1 MKSSEIL
8 WKGIKNTVFSE
19 CVCSGTS
26 CCCWVLHK
34 MFFWASEIVSF
45 ILLRRLQKFQRRKN
59 TFRSLCSADI
69 LGDFSI
75 FWWLMSSWESFILQK
90 NTHLMVPAFQK
101 SRIPFFYHWNIFTFL
116 TVCVQINWIQR
127 RPLGV
132 QEIVMSFVQN
142 HYLTFQSLNSRVT
155 HPKDIKQTNRCWNHH
170 QLQPS
175 TLKQSLSASS
185 RHRGALSFYH
195 LGNGVNMKALRAG
208 EKLWFNYFLS
218 CVYDLWSG
226 VKKRVLLRLL
236 IWVPSFFFPICANVV
251 NIFQ

>member
-1 MKSSEIL
+1 MKSSQIL
-8 WKGIKNTVFSE
+8 SKGIKTTVFSE

-26 CCCWVLHK
+26 CCCWILHK

-45 ILLRRLQKFQRRKN
+45 ILLRWLQKFQRRKN
-59 TFRSLCSADI
+59 TFRSLRSADI

-101 SRIPFFYHWNIFTFL
+101 SRIPFSYHWNIFKFL

-155 HPKDIKQTNRCWNHH
+155 QPKDIKH
-170 QLQPS
+170 
-175 TLKQSLSASS
+175 LS
-185 RHRGALSFYH
+185 SF
-195 LGNGVNMKALRAG
+195 
-208 EKLWFNYFLS
+208 
-218 CVYDLWSG
+218 
-226 VKKRVLLRLL
+226 
-236 IWVPSFFFPICANVV
+236 IFFSICANVV
-251 NIFQ
+251 NIFQEKNVLLFFSCCFHSIFLHTKTFFFPAEFF